1 MRLAT
6 LKNLPDGL
14 YERLQATAQAHRC
27 SMNNEAIVCLEAGL
41 LPPRPSPWERLAQ
54 LRALRVT
61 LPSDAAFSQQTID
74 ALKREGLP

>member
-6 LKNLPDGL
+6 LKNLSDGL
-14 YERLQATAQAHRC
+14 YERLQATAHRC